1 MKKHKLLHALTGYLL
16 FVAIA
21 PASAQ
26 EGLLHGCFQKAEAIN
41 AGTQASWSD
50 LESCNPIIN
59 AFEQDD
65 SGSFGGYNGL
75 EISASYQNRAI
86 IYTELTDYERA
97 ADDLNQAL
105 SITPDSHELLLN
117 IGVLNMLQGAYSTAI
132 ADFSELLPIE
142 QDIQQDSELVP
153 QALYNR
159 ALAYNYSGE
168 LELAVSDL
176 LTLQQQ
182 YAEHYTAWVTEE
194 SLPTL
199 FPLLPELLSIQEQ
212 GAATEVL

>member
-26 EGLLHGCFQKAEAIN
+26 EGLLQGCFQKAEAIN

-86 IYTELTDYERA
+86 IYTELTHYERA

-105 SITPDSHELLLN
+105 SISPDSLELLLN
-117 IGVLNMLQGAYSTAI
+117 IGVLNMLQGEYNTAI
-132 ADFSELLPIE
+132 ADFSELLPTE

-176 LTLQQQ
+176 LTLQPQ
-182 YAEHYTAWVTEE
+182 YTKHYTVWVTEE

-199 FPLLPELLSIQEQ
+199 FPLLPELLSIQEE

>member
-1 MKKHKLLHALTGYLL
+1 
-16 FVAIA
+16 
-21 PASAQ
+21 
-26 EGLLHGCFQKAEAIN
+26 
-41 AGTQASWSD
+41 
-50 LESCNPIIN
+50 
-59 AFEQDD
+59 
-65 SGSFGGYNGL
+65 
-75 EISASYQNRAI
+75 
-86 IYTELTDYERA
+86 
-97 ADDLNQAL
+97 
-105 SITPDSHELLLN
+105 
-117 IGVLNMLQGAYSTAI
+117 MLQGAYSTAI

-153 QALYNR
+153 QALYDR
-159 ALAYNYSGE
+159 ASAYNYSGE